1 MKTPDIRKHTL
12 AALSLA
18 VSLVFAAAPALAEE
32 LTPFG
37 AIKGANADGSIPAY
51 TGGLTQ
57 PPAGYT
63 GNGNYIDPYAA
74 DKPLYSITKQNLAQY
89 ADSLTPGTRFL
100 FERFPDYR
108 IDVYPTRRSMHWP
121 DAVLKSTVEH
131 AGQAKL
137 AGEVE
142 GDRIDNSFAGIPFP
156 QPKTG
161 TEALWNRYFTYI
173 PYLELTAASYMVD
186 SRGNVSLLPEGT
198 MHKANV
204 IYEPKLQNSDN
215 TGITDMAN
223 IVSSAPANVAG
234 YAQLRKERLDY
245 GSSGTLAWFYDPGQR
260 RVRVAPNYTY
270 DIPASS
276 QGGVLFYDEVF
287 LFSGRMDRFNYKLV
301 GREEMVLPYNSYKLL
316 QSNYKDVL
324 GPKFL
329 NPDAIRWE
337 KHRVWVIEAEL
348 KDGARHAY
356 QKRRYFLDEDSW
368 VVLATEGYD
377 HAGQI
382 HRVGYTYPVFEYT
395 GLGGVSNGSHGF
407 YDFNRG
413 SYAVIWMGKTSG
425 KPADVKFFSEV
436 KRPEMFTPRGIAGT
450 STR

>member
-1 MKTPDIRKHTL
+1 MTL
-12 AALSLA
+12 RDWKLKLTGMGLMAA
-18 VSLVFAAAPALAEE
+18 VSLATTQVVAEE
-32 LTPFG
+32 LTAFG
-37 AIKGANADGSIPAY
+37 AIAGANADGSIPAY
-51 TGGLTQ
+51 TGGITT

-63 GNGNYIDPYAA
+63 GGGNYIDPYA
-74 DKPLYSITKQNLAQY
+74 DEKPLYSISRDNLEQY
-89 ADSLTPGTRFL
+89 KEQLTPGTQYL

-108 IDVYPTRRSMHWP
+108 IDVYPTHRSMHWP
-121 DAVLKSTVEH
+121 DFVLDNTAKH
-131 AGQAKL
+131 AGQARL
-137 AGEVE
+137 AGDVE
-142 GDRIDNSFAGIPFP
+142 GDRLENAFAGIPFP
-156 QPKTG
+156 VPKTG
-161 TEALWNRYFTYI
+161 YEALWNRYFTYI
-173 PYLELTAASYMVD
+173 PYLELSAASYMVD
-186 SRGNVSLLPEGT
+186 SRGNTSLLPEGT

-204 IYEPKLQNSDN
+204 IYEPKLQTADN
-215 TGITDMAN
+215 AGLTDMAN

-245 GSSGTLAWFYDPGQR
+245 GAGSTLAWFYDPGQR

-287 LFSGRMDRFNYKLV
+287 LFSGRMDRFDYKLV
-301 GREEMVLPYNSYKLL
+301 GREEMILPYNSYKLL

-356 QKRRYFLDEDSW
+356 QKRRYYLDEDSW

-377 HAGQI
+377 HAGAL

-413 SYAVIWMGKTSG
+413 SYAVIWMGKTNG
-425 KPADVKFFSEV
+425 QPADVKFYKEV
-436 KRPEMFTPRGIAGT
+436 RRPEMFTPRGIAGS